1 MRSYRVSVAK
11 DYLSFSSAHFITF
24 RGHKCES
31 LHGHNYRVAVVVE
44 GDVDAECL
52 FVLDFAVLKQ
62 VIKPMV
68 DAVDHKVL
76 LPTQNEKIGLRE
88 EGDAIVVDYFGK
100 GRFVFPRSDVALVP
114 VKNTTAEMLAEY
126 FAAQVRDALLAQG
139 HTHLTRLDIE
149 VEESPGQAGGFSVRF
164 DGKE

>member
-44 GDVDAECL
+44 GGVDAECL

-68 DAVDHKVL
+68 EAVDHKVL

-88 EGDAIVVDYFGK
+88 EHESVIVDYFGK
-100 GRFVFPRSDVALVP
+100 GRFVFPKSDVALVP
-114 VKNTTAEMLAEY
+114 VKNTTVEMLAEY
-126 FAAQVRDALLAQG
+126 FAVEVRNALLAAG

-149 VEESPGQAGGFSVRF
+149 VEESPGQSAGFSVRF

>member
-1 MRSYRVSVAK
+1 VRSYRVSVAK

-44 GDVDAECL
+44 GAVDAECL

-68 DAVDHKVL
+68 EAVDHKVL
-76 LPTQNEKIGLRE
+76 LPTQNEKLALRH
-88 EGDAIVVDYFGK
+88 EGDAVIVDYFGK

-114 VKNTTAEMLAEY
+114 VKNTTVEMLAEY
-126 FAAQVRDALLAQG
+126 FAVEVRNALRAAG
-139 HTHLTRLDIE
+139 HEHLTRLDIE
-149 VEESPGQAGGFSVRF
+149 VEESPGQSGGFSVRF

>member
-1 MRSYRVSVAK
+1 MPSYRVSVAK

-44 GDVDAECL
+44 GAVDAECL

-68 DAVDHKVL
+68 EAVDHKVL
-76 LPTQNEKIGLRE
+76 LPTRNEKLVLRE
-88 EGDAIVVDYFGK
+88 EGDAIIVDYFGK
-100 GRFVFPRSDVALVP
+100 GRFVFPKSDVALVP
-114 VKNTTAEMLAEY
+114 VKNTTVEMLAEH
-126 FAAQVRDALLAQG
+126 FAVEVRNALRGAG

-149 VEESPGQAGGFSVRF
+149 VEESPGQSAGFSVRF

>member
-1 MRSYRVSVAK
+1 MRAYRVSVAK

-44 GDVDAECL
+44 GAVDGECL

-68 DAVDHKVL
+68 EAVDHKVL
-76 LPTQNEKIGLRE
+76 LPTQNEKLGLRE
-88 EGDAIVVDYFGK
+88 EGDAVIVDYFGK

-114 VKNTTAEMLAEY
+114 VKNTTVEMLAEY
-126 FAAQVRDALLAQG
+126 FAVEVRNALQAAG

-149 VEESPGQAGGFSVRF
+149 VEESPGQSGGFTVRF

>member
-1 MRSYRVSVAK
+1 VPSYRVSVAK

-44 GDVDAECL
+44 GAVDAECL

-68 DAVDHKVL
+68 EAVDHKVL
-76 LPTQNEKIGLRE
+76 LPTRNEKLGLRE
-88 EGDAIVVDYFGK
+88 EGDAIIVDYFGK
-100 GRFVFPRSDVALVP
+100 GRFVFPKSDVALVP
-114 VKNTTAEMLAEY
+114 VQNTTVEMLAEH
-126 FAAQVRDALLAQG
+126 FAVEVRNALRAAG

-149 VEESPGQAGGFSVRF
+149 VEESPGQSAGFSVRF